1 VKWLARIAIAAVVL
15 LAVAV
20 GALALLLPRLVRSDA
35 VRDQI
40 QAASRKALGAE
51 LRYAEL
57 DVGLLPPSLLV
68 REPAL
73 AGAGP
78 GASDVVDARQVALRV
93 ELLPL
98 LARSLVI
105 DSLVVEGATLR
116 LVRTAQGIQLPLVPP
131 PRAPAEAGAEPK
143 ASEGGG
149 AGFALALRTL
159 ELRDATLF
167 LEDRTVQPA
176 VTWEL
181 RKTDVRA
188 RGKALDA
195 PIDVEASFQLASGG
209 DVSASGTAS
218 VAGPLDLDVKLD
230 GVALAPLR
238 PYLGR
243 GAQVEGRLGG
253 AVRILGDVANP
264 STVAKLSLSGARF
277 DVQDVSVHGDVSLD
291 ADLKGLRQEPS
302 GHFDIDASG
311 AELRYGEAFTKPPGT
326 KARLSGRLV
335 AGPGGA
341 LGVDDVQLSI
351 RNLQSRV
358 QGTLAPKLRLR
369 IDTQPVDLA
378 GWEALVPAL
387 AGAPM
392 RGSVRA
398 EALSLSTEPR
408 ALDGTIHL
416 DGVVV
421 RPPDLPEM
429 TLDGD
434 LVARGSQIASRD
446 VVAVVAGQKASL
458 DLQLRD
464 LFGKPSYQTRL
475 GMTGAD
481 SNALVSAFAQRK
493 DVLLGPLGLSGELR
507 GGLGDGSP
515 LQQLSGNL
523 DFDVVPGRLV
533 GVSLLRE
540 ALQQV
545 GGVGGLAAEI
555 APLVGGRDLRRYYDD
570 HFESLKGVVHID
582 RGVANQQ
589 IALVY
594 SGYGANLKGEV
605 RLADLALDLTG
616 EIVLSPELDATIA
629 RGIGAPR
636 DYQGQRRVIP
646 LAAVGGTLAEPKV
659 QVAQSTAR
667 EFVGAYARAIAG
679 EQLRRSLGRDGQRIL
694 DALGGRRP
702 SQ

>member
-1 VKWLARIAIAAVVL
+1 MKWLVRAALAAVVL
-15 LAVAV
+15 FVLAVGV
-20 GALALLLPRLVRSDA
+20 LALLLPRLVRSDA

-40 QAASRKALGAE
+40 QAATRKALGTE
-51 LRYAEL
+51 LRYADL

-73 AGAGP
+73 AGPGP

-116 LVRTAQGIQLPLVPP
+116 LVRTAQGIQLPLAPP
-131 PRAPAEAGAEPK
+131 PRAPAEAGAAPK
-143 ASEGGG
+143 ASEGG
-149 AGFALALRTL
+149 GFALALRTL

-167 LEDRTVQPA
+167 LEDRSVQPA

-181 RKTDVRA
+181 RKADVRA

-195 PIDVEASFQLASGG
+195 PIDVQASFQLASGG
-209 DVSASGTAS
+209 EVSAHGTAS

-230 GVALAPLR
+230 GLALAPLR
-238 PYLGR
+238 PYLGP
-243 GAQVEGRLGG
+243 GAQLEGKLGG
-253 AVRILGDVANP
+253 AVQISGDVANP
-264 STVAKLSLSGARF
+264 STVAKLALSGARF
-277 DVQDVSVHGDVSLD
+277 DLRDVSVNGDVSLD
-291 ADLKGLRQEPS
+291 ADLKGLRQAPS

-326 KARLSGRLV
+326 KARLSGRIV
-335 AGPGGA
+335 EGPGGA
-341 LGVDDVQLSI
+341 LSVEDVQLSI

-387 AGAPM
+387 SGAPM
-392 RGSVRA
+392 RGSLRA
-398 EALSLSTEPR
+398 EAISLSMEPR
-408 ALDGTIHL
+408 AVTGTIHL
-416 DGVVV
+416 DDVVV

-429 TLDGD
+429 TLRGD
-434 LVARGSQIASRD
+434 LVARGSEIASRD
-446 VVAVVAGQKASL
+446 VTAVVAGQKASL
-458 DLQLRD
+458 DLTLRD

-481 SNALVSAFAQRK
+481 SNALVSAFARRK
-493 DVLLGPLGLSGELR
+493 DVLTGPLGLSGELR

-515 LQQLSGNL
+515 LKQLSGNL
-523 DFDVVPGRLV
+523 DFDIVPGRLV

-555 APLVGGRDLRRYYDD
+555 APLVGGRDLSRYYDD
-570 HFESLKGVVHID
+570 HFESLKGAVRVD

-589 IALVY
+589 IAIVY
-594 SGYGANLKGEV
+594 AGYGANLRGEV

-616 EIVLSPELDATIA
+616 ELVLSPELDATIA
-629 RGIGAPR
+629 RGIGAPK
-636 DYQGQRRVIP
+636 DYQGQRRVIS

-659 QVAQSTAR
+659 RVAQAVAR

-694 DALGGRRP
+694 DALGGKR
-702 SQ
+702 